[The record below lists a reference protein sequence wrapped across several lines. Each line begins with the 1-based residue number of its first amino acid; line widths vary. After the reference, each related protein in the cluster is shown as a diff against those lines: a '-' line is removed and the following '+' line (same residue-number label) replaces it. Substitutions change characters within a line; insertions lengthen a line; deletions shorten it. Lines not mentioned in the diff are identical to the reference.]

1 MRAIAV
7 DDSRATR
14 MILKSALLKQG
25 FEEVLEAGD
34 GRQALEVLAASG
46 AVDLALVDWNMPIM
60 TGYELI
66 CAVRG
71 NRELDSMAIMMITTE
86 AESTQVQRAMDAGA
100 NEYMTKPFTP
110 DQLREKLVLLGFAS
124 E

>member
-46 AVDLALVDWNMPIM
+46 AVDLALVDWNMPVM

-71 NRELDSMAIMMITTE
+71 NREMDNMAIMMITTE
-86 AESTQVQRAMDAGA
+86 AESTQVQRAMGAGA